1 MVAKWIEAFTG
12 SLEQKKQYKQSMAR
26 LKALPQPYAKAAAG
40 VQRYLLNQSGVTDA
54 ETMISM
60 YSDLADLFEG
70 AAANGTALRE
80 LLGQDPAEFADD
92 FAQAYGGKR
101 WTDKERT
108 RLADTISEAENESK
122 EQ

>member
-1 MVAKWIEAFTG
+1 MVAKWIETFTG
-12 SLEQKKQYKQSMAR
+12 SLEQKKQYKQSLAR
-26 LKALPQPYAKAAAG
+26 LKELPQPYAKAAAG
-40 VQRYLLNQSGVTDA
+40 LQRYLMNQSGITDA

-70 AAANGTALRE
+70 AAANGTSLRE
-80 LLGQDPAEFADD
+80 LLGEDPAEFADD

-101 WTDKERT
+101 WTDKERA
-108 RLADTISEAENESK
+108 RLAQAISEAENETK

>member
-1 MVAKWIEAFTG
+1 MVAKWIETFTG
-12 SLEQKKQYKQSMAR
+12 SLEQKKQYKQSLAR
-26 LKALPQPYAKAAAG
+26 LKELPQPYAKAAAG
-40 VQRYLLNQSGVTDA
+40 LQHHLMNQSGITDA

-70 AAANGTALRE
+70 AAANGTSLRE
-80 LLGQDPAEFADD
+80 LLGEDPAEFADD

-101 WTDKERT
+101 WTDKERA
-108 RLADTISEAENESK
+108 RLAQAISEAENETK

>member
-1 MVAKWIEAFTG
+1 MVAKWIETFTG
-12 SLEQKKQYKQSMAR
+12 SLEQKKQYKQSLAR
-26 LKALPQPYAKAAAG
+26 LKELPQPYAKAAAG
-40 VQRYLLNQSGVTDA
+40 LLRYLMNQSGITDA

-70 AAANGTALRE
+70 AAANGTSLRE
-80 LLGQDPAEFADD
+80 LLGEDPAEFADD

-101 WTDKERT
+101 WTDKERA
-108 RLADTISEAENESK
+108 RLAQAISEAENETK

>member
-1 MVAKWIEAFTG
+1 MVAKWLETVTG
-12 SLEQKKQYKQSMAR
+12 SLEQKKQFKQNTAR
-26 LKALPQPYAKAAAG
+26 LKALPQPYARAAAG
-40 VQRYLLNQSGVTDA
+40 LQRYLMNQSGITEA

-60 YSDLADLFEG
+60 YSDLADLLEG
-70 AAANGTALRE
+70 AAANGTALSE
-80 LLGQDPAEFADD
+80 LLGEDPAEFADD

-108 RLADTISEAENESK
+108 RLAETISQAEHDSK